1 MPKTLLIPSRRR
13 RVPRQFS
20 WVDQRLIREGYIG
33 RCGAPA
39 LALYLFLV
47 TVADAEGLSYYGES
61 ALAARLGWSEAQV
74 RAAREELVR
83 ADLLAFQAPLYQ
95 VLSLDRAPATAS
107 VGEASLPA
115 PSSRARAAGELRS
128 LRAILR
134 EAAP

>member
-1 MPKTLLIPSRRR
+1 MHKTLLIPSRRR

-20 WVDQRLIREGYIG
+20 WVDQRLVREGHIG

-74 RAAREELVR
+74 RAARAELVR
-83 ADLLAFQAPLYQ
+83 ADLLAFRAPLYQ
-95 VLSLDRAPATAS
+95 VLSLDRATAMAS
-107 VGEASLPA
+107 VGESALPA
-115 PSSRARAAGELRS
+115 PSPRTRAAGELRT

-134 EAAP
+134 EVAP